1 MCRVPQGNFFCNY
14 RVVQPKTGDGI
25 EPGPGSVV
33 EEVEDPTQID
43 IDHDSRGRDGIAF
56 V

>member
-1 MCRVPQGNFFCNY
+1 M
-14 RVVQPKTGDGI
+14 

-33 EEVEDPTQID
+33 EEVEGSTQID
-43 IDHDSRGRDGIAF
+43 IDHDSHGRDGIAF